1 MGKEIVDGCVNCG
14 LPCLG
19 DACPKMNVVQF
30 RCDDCK
36 ELCDPDELYM
46 YEDEMLCDECLIKR
60 FPTAKQEGFDYDME

>member
-1 MGKEIVDGCVNCG
+1 
-14 LPCLG
+14 
-19 DACPKMNVVQF
+19 MNVVQF